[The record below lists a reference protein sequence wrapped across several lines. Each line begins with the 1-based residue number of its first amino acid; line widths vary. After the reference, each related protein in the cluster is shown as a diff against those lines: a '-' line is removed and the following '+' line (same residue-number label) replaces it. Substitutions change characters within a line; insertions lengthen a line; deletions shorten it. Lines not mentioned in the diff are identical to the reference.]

1 MVSFATTRPETEEDR
16 ELYLRAR
23 LVTVACQDCLAEV
36 QVKKNSERHTS
47 IQWTPDAQS
56 RCTEFARLEA
66 QAGGRAIRE
75 VCPRLRAS
83 IDRAVH
89 DGRVEIGAVDGY

>member
-23 LVTVACQDCLAEV
+23 LVEVACQDCLARV

-47 IQWTPDAQS
+47 IQWTGGALAQ
-56 RCTEFARLEA
+56 CTEFARLEA
-66 QAGGRAIRE
+66 QPSGRSIRE

-83 IDRAVH
+83 IDQAVAA
-89 DGRVEIGAVDGY
+89 GEISIGATDGY